1 MATTSV
7 SMDIPASADTV
18 WQLIGGFDALPDW
31 LPFIPKSVIS
41 QGGRVR
47 TLTTADGGTVIERLE
62 AFDNRQRSYSY
73 SIMQA
78 PFPVVNYLST
88 LSAHATDDANVA
100 RVEWSGSFTPVN
112 ISDDEA
118 IALFSGIYQGGLDAL
133 SGNFPR

>member
-31 LPFIPKSVIS
+31 LPFIPKSVVS
-41 QGGRVR
+41 EGGRVR

-88 LSAHATDDANVA
+88 LSVHATDDANVV

-118 IALFSGIYQGGLDAL
+118 VALFSGIYQGGLDAL
-133 SGNFPR
+133 SDNFPR

>member
-88 LSAHATDDANVA
+88 LSVHATGDANVA

-118 IALFSGIYQGGLDAL
+118 VALFSGIYQGGLDAL